1 MSHKGLQE
9 AWSKAL
15 RSIDVVM
22 CTCNSNKPW
31 FKGCL
36 KSIKNEI
43 PVHCFILVDCF
54 STDNTVNA
62 VKQLFPNAKIVQTEA
77 ELAQSRKIGFEMV
90 DTPWFGFL
98 DDDIELKKDWYNKI
112 IAHVAEDVGAVAG
125 LAIETH
131 PSLEKFAYLRINDK
145 WMKSRKKGV
154 ATKDNPDEIRG
165 LTHNTLCRRKA
176 VSGWSP
182 PPNLVAFE
190 DHHLLR
196 HIVRKGFK
204 WISVSDAQAKH
215 HGIHNCQSE
224 YKKAKWNYA
233 GARYIGAT
241 SLQRLLRK
249 AIYIGLLAT
258 FASFKIR
265 DPSIITISFSA
276 HLGRIEGYLKWNRYM
291 SSYTNARTY

>member
-1 MSHKGLQE
+1 
-9 AWSKAL
+9 
-15 RSIDVVM
+15 
-22 CTCNSNKPW
+22 
-31 FKGCL
+31 
-36 KSIKNEI
+36 
-43 PVHCFILVDCF
+43 
-54 STDNTVNA
+54 
-62 VKQLFPNAKIVQTEA
+62 VKRIFPKAKIVQTEA

-98 DDDIELKKDWYNKI
+98 DDDIELKKDWFTKI
-112 IAHVAEDVGAVAG
+112 VAHVTKDVGAVAG
-125 LAIETH
+125 LAVETH

-154 ATKDNPDEIRG
+154 VTNDNPDEIRG
-165 LTHNTLCRRKA
+165 LTHNTLCRREA
-176 VSGWSP
+176 VSDWSP

-196 HIVRKGFK
+196 HIVRKGFR

-215 HGIHNCQSE
+215 HGIYNCKSG
-224 YKKAKWNYA
+224 YRKAKWNYA

-249 AIYIGLLAT
+249 AIYIGLLAA

-265 DPSIITISFSA
+265 DPSIIS
-276 HLGRIEGYLKWNRYM
+276 EGLKDI
-291 SSYTNARTY
+291 